1 MGKTFAEKILGQKAG
16 KSVIP
21 GEIVEVKPD
30 IAMSHDNT
38 AAISKTFREIGVAK
52 MDNPDRHVIVLDH
65 CVPAANEKFAQNH
78 KDIRTFVAEQGIKN
92 FFDIDRGICHQVL
105 PEEGFALP
113 GYLMVGS
120 DSHSTTYGAFG
131 ALATGIG
138 RSEMAVI
145 FATGKI
151 WLRVPET
158 MKIVVKGTLPKGISS
173 KDVMLKIMGDLSA
186 DGGLYK
192 SVWFTGPAIA
202 AMSVSSRMVLTNMA
216 VEFGAKNGYMEPDDK
231 TLAFLKGRARAPF
244 TVVTSDPDAE
254 LESVHEL
261 DISDLEPLI
270 ACPHSVDNVKPV
282 AAVKG
287 TKLDQVFFGSCTN
300 ARIEDFEIVAGAL
313 KGKRV
318 HPSCRMVVIPASRQV
333 FLEALARGYIQILA
347 EAGATIVNSG
357 CGPCMGNHEG
367 ILAPGE
373 RVLSTSNR
381 NFKGRFGC
389 KDSEIYLCSPLTA
402 AASALTGEISDFR
415 ERL

>member
-1 MGKTFAEKILGQKAG
+1 MGKSFAEKILGHKAG
-16 KSVIP
+16 KSVVP

-38 AAISKTFREIGVAK
+38 AAISKTFKEIGVARV
-52 MDNPDRHVIVLDH
+52 DDPNRHVIVLDH

-78 KDIRTFVAEQGIKN
+78 KDIRAFVAEQGIPH

-158 MKIVVKGTLPKGISS
+158 MKIVIKGSLPKGISS
-173 KDVMLKIMGDLSA
+173 KDVMLKIMGELSA

-202 AMSVSSRMVLTNMA
+202 EMSVSSRMVLTNMA

-244 TVVTSDPDAE
+244 TVVTSDPDADF
-254 LESVHEL
+254 ESVHEF
-261 DISDLEPLI
+261 DVSDLEPLV

-282 AAVKG
+282 SAVKG
-287 TKLDQVFFGSCTN
+287 TKIDQVFFGSCTN

-333 FLEALARGYIQILA
+333 FLEALAKGYIQLLA

-402 AASALTGEISDFR
+402 AASALTGEISDYR